1 MTTPSLDQTPLGPL
15 LKRWRLL
22 HRVKQSHAA
31 ELFKVSQPTI
41 SRWESGIQDPEPEQ
55 RERIEALLRARL
67 DSAAD
72 QALAR
77 LVNGSGQPVHLV
89 CDLSHRL
96 LACSPSRAAEFSLPL
111 GELLGRSLWPF
122 VTEAIASQEARLDG
136 LGWRDGLA
144 PPALEFASG
153 ANGSLLIPIHHSQ
166 CRWTRIT
173 LSDGSAARMVET
185 LRAPTH
191 ISYVDARPAPAQDAR

>member
-1 MTTPSLDQTPLGPL
+1 MTTPPLAQPPLGPL
-15 LKRWRLL
+15 LRRWRLL
-22 HRVKQSHAA
+22 HRVKQRHAA

-41 SRWESGIQDPEPEQ
+41 SRWESGTQDPEPEQ

-77 LVNGSGQPVHLV
+77 LVNGSTQPVHLV

-96 LACSPSRAAEFSLPL
+96 LACSASRAADAEFSLPL

-122 VTEAIASQEARLDG
+122 VTEAIASQEARHYGRRYTDATPF
-136 LGWRDGLA
+136 LA
-144 PPALEFASG
+144 
-153 ANGSLLIPIHHSQ
+153 
-166 CRWTRIT
+166 
-173 LSDGSAARMVET
+173 T
-185 LRAPTH
+185 LRALLDEETRKR
-191 ISYVDARPAPAQDAR
+191 AEEQKRFTL

>member
-1 MTTPSLDQTPLGPL
+1 MKGPPLNRPPLGPL

-31 ELFKVSQPTI
+31 ELFRVSQPTI
-41 SRWESGIQDPEPEQ
+41 SRWESGLQEPEPEQ
-55 RERIEALLRARL
+55 RAHIEALLRARL

-77 LVNGSGQPVHLV
+77 LVNASAQPVHLV

-96 LACSPSRAAEFSLPL
+96 LACSASRAAEFSLPL

-122 VTEAIASQEARLDG
+122 VTEAIATQEARLDS

-153 ANGSLLIPIHHSQ
+153 ANGSLLVPIRHSQ
-166 CRWTRIT
+166 CRWTRII

-185 LRAPTH
+185 L
-191 ISYVDARPAPAQDAR
+191 